1 MGYPARPTKT
11 AGGEAPDRSV
21 EDILFMTGTME
32 ALRSRIAHLRPQK
45 PRPLQVMH
53 RCMVYKCRRGLIN
66 MMKKIS
72 DKLLAYLKNVPKGK
86 VTTYQQ
92 LAERFGTH
100 PRAVGSILKS
110 NPTPIVVPCHR
121 VVCSDGGIGG
131 YKLGVQKK
139 IALLK
144 KEGVKIK
151 ERKIALE
158 IYKWKAAEKGK
169 K

>member
-1 MGYPARPTKT
+1 
-11 AGGEAPDRSV
+11 
-21 EDILFMTGTME
+21 
-32 ALRSRIAHLRPQK
+32 
-45 PRPLQVMH
+45 
-53 RCMVYKCRRGLIN
+53 MVYKCRRGLIN